1 MSKLNNTFK
10 WGTPT
15 GGAGNDY
22 TGIAPI
28 TVNNLDY
35 TISINLSD
43 LVSKTELTSN
53 YYTQTRTLE
62 LLNTKLNTSY
72 FDSAI
77 QDYQK
82 KLSAGKNITI
92 DNNNVISATGGG
104 SAEVWENVSIQN
116 TTQGFNILN
125 IGNYK
130 KIRIVSMEWIKIYTN
145 IEPDYMASLIASNI
159 IYLDE
164 NINQSISLITN
175 ENSPN
180 YVSGWLFIAANGN
193 CNFNVRFYKNGTF
206 GNSTINSYV
215 GAIKVKGVKK

>member
-1 MSKLNNTFK
+1 
-10 WGTPT
+10 
-15 GGAGNDY
+15 
-22 TGIAPI
+22 
-28 TVNNLDY
+28 
-35 TISINLSD
+35 
-43 LVSKTELTSN
+43 
-53 YYTQTRTLE
+53 
-62 LLNTKLNTSY
+62 
-72 FDSAI
+72 
-77 QDYQK
+77 
-82 KLSAGKNITI
+82 
-92 DNNNVISATGGG
+92 
-104 SAEVWENVSIQN
+104 
-116 TTQGFNILN
+116 
-125 IGNYK
+125 
-130 KIRIVSMEWIKIYTN
+130 MEWIKIYTN

>member
-15 GGAGNDY
+15 GGGGNDY

-72 FDSAI
+72 FDTVI
-77 QDYQK
+77 REYQK
-82 KLSAGKNITI
+82 KLTAGKNITI

-145 IEPDYMASLIASNI
+145 IEPDNMACLIASNI

-164 NINQSISLITN
+164 NIYQPISLITN
-175 ENSPN
+175 ESSPN
-180 YVSGWLFIAANGN
+180 YVGGWLFISANGN
-193 CNFNVRFYKNGTF
+193 CNFNVRFYKQGTF
-206 GNSTINSYV
+206 GNATINSYV
-215 GAIKVKGVKK
+215 GTIKVKGVKK